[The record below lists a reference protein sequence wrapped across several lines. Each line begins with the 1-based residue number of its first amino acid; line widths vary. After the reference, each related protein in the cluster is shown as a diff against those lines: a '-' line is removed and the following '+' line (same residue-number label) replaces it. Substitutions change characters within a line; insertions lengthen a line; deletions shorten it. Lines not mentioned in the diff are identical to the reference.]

1 MKKGIYN
8 PNNIE
13 KFSFVL
19 VLLSVVID
27 DFTKEMVGSGK
38 ALNLPQQVFNKLL
51 LRTRSNLEALIC
63 LLDVY
68 KEQSFIFHSIS
79 HIYRTLLVDFLNFC
93 YLMSFYDP
101 EEPDFSSFKNE
112 YDFFNRDYLK
122 SLLEMD
128 EVERLIPQECPMY
141 DIVNKSQEKREQN
154 LIQLK
159 TYFAH
164 LYRNSNINGEIKTAE
179 ELRVNSKD
187 SLFESKDDR
196 ANPKIAMLSEKRK
209 FRRILKSDYKE
220 YADIFIYYK
229 YFTQQY
235 HFSGHS
241 NLHAGQDSSGENYHN
256 LVWCTYRMTD
266 FVKLQIQEIVGDR
279 RYEEKIHQIQTQL
292 TDCLK
297 PTIQD

>member
-1 MKKGIYN
+1 
-8 PNNIE
+8 
-13 KFSFVL
+13 
-19 VLLSVVID
+19 
-27 DFTKEMVGSGK
+27 
-38 ALNLPQQVFNKLL
+38 
-51 LRTRSNLEALIC
+51 
-63 LLDVY
+63 
-68 KEQSFIFHSIS
+68 
-79 HIYRTLLVDFLNFC
+79 
-93 YLMSFYDP
+93 
-101 EEPDFSSFKNE
+101 
-112 YDFFNRDYLK
+112 
-122 SLLEMD
+122 MD

-141 DIVNKSQEKREQN
+141 DIANKSQEKREQN

-196 ANPKIAMLSEKRK
+196 VNPKIAMLSEKRK

-241 NLHAGQDSSGENYHN
+241 NLHAGQDSSDENYHN